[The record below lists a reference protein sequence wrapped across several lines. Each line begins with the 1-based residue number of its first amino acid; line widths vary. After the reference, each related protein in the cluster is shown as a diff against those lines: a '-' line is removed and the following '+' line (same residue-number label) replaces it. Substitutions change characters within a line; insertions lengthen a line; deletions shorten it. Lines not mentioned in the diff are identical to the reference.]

1 MVQKT
6 FRQMQKEEK
15 GGGLW
20 YVVWFILAMVGVGVL
35 FWGVL
40 FGFYIIFNQ

>member
-6 FRQMQKEEK
+6 FRQLQKEER
-15 GGGLW
+15 GGLW
-20 YVVWFILAMVGVGVL
+20 YAVWFILAMIGTGFI

-40 FGFYIIFNQ
+40 FGAYIIFN

>member
-6 FRQMQKEEK
+6 FRQLQKENKESI
-15 GGGLW
+15 W
-20 YVVWFILAMVGVGVL
+20 YLVWFILAMVGVGCI

-40 FGFYIIFNQ
+40 FGAYIIFNK